1 MHNRLPPKNFFAE
14 KEKIYPTPLDLWKK
28 LCYNEYVVRLT
39 SADFFMEV
47 KRALDSLKLYIEPGY
62 DSRYWLKN
70 IYDGFCAEA
79 AASKKNVKLITSI
92 EKNGGKEPVAIIGT
106 ESEWLEQAVAQLA
119 DANYRPVLISAGS
132 APTKKM
138 LCSNVCFDLYEA
150 VSDCIHYLVGA
161 GRTRIAALGLRDL
174 DFCDKIK
181 RKAFEEVTAEMGLE
195 SCACVPL
202 DDAHIEDFVSRL
214 DSFVGKYDAVI
225 CSNDTLAV
233 YLIKRMSECGY
244 DVPRSLYVIGMGNSS
259 IGRNI
264 SVPLT
269 SILLDYSKLGRQAV
283 KLCKYLSAN
292 TGIFRTVTYISS
304 NLVIREST
312 DNIPFSP
319 SGEKPTVG
327 SGGDEVY
334 KSPELA
340 EIIEIE
346 SFLQDCDDTDRDI
359 INLMLKGLTYD
370 EIASKLFIHIR
381 TLSYRKTK
389 MMKRLNVTTREEFCA
404 KIRRI

>member
-1 MHNRLPPKNFFAE
+1 M
-14 KEKIYPTPLDLWKK
+14 
-28 LCYNEYVVRLT
+28 
-39 SADFFMEV
+39 
-47 KRALDSLKLYIEPGY
+47 DSLKLYIEPGFEN
-62 DSRYWLKN
+62 RYWLKN
-70 IYDGFCAEA
+70 IYDGFLSEA
-79 AASKKNVKLITSI
+79 AAAKKNVKELKII
-92 EKNGGKEPVAIIGT
+92 EKNGGNEPVAIIGT
-106 ESEWLEQAVAQLA
+106 ESEWLERAVHDLA
-119 DANYRPVLISAGS
+119 SSNYRPVLISAGS

-174 DFCDKIK
+174 DFCDRIK
-181 RKAFEEVTAEMGLE
+181 QKAFVEVTEEIGLKN
-195 SCACVPL
+195 CACVPL
-202 DDAHIEDFVSRL
+202 DDYHIEDFCLRI
-214 DSFVGKYDAVI
+214 DSFVGKFDAVI

-233 YLIKRMSECGY
+233 YLIKRMNEMGY

-269 SILLDYSKLGRQAV
+269 SVLLDYTRLGRQAV

-292 TGIFRTVTYISS
+292 SGIFRTVSYIKCD
-304 NLVIREST
+304 LVIREST
-312 DNIPFSP
+312 DNVPFQP
-319 SGEKPTVG
+319 AWEAPAIG

-334 KSPELA
+334 KNPFLA

-346 SFLQDCDDTDRDI
+346 SFLQECDDTDREI
-359 INLMLKGLTYD
+359 IKLMLKGLTYD

-389 MMKRLNVTTREEFCA
+389 MFKRLSVTTKEDFCA
-404 KIRRI
+404 KIKKI

>member
-1 MHNRLPPKNFFAE
+1 M
-14 KEKIYPTPLDLWKK
+14 
-28 LCYNEYVVRLT
+28 
-39 SADFFMEV
+39 
-47 KRALDSLKLYIEPGY
+47 DSLKLYIEPGFE
-62 DSRYWLKN
+62 SRYWLKN
-70 IYDGFCAEA
+70 IYDGFLTEA
-79 AASKKNVKLITSI
+79 AVAKKNVQELKKI
-92 EKNGGKEPVAIIGT
+92 EKNGASEPVAIIGT
-106 ESEWLEQAVAQLA
+106 ESEWLERAVHSLA
-119 DANYRPVLISAGS
+119 EANYRPVLISAGS

-150 VSDCIHYLVGA
+150 VSDCIHYFVGA
-161 GRTRIAALGLRDL
+161 GRTRIAALGFRDL

-181 RKAFEEVTAEMGLE
+181 QKAFLEVTNENGLKN
-195 SCACVPL
+195 CACVPL
-202 DDAHIEDFVSRL
+202 DDSHIDDFVSRI
-214 DSFVGKYDAVI
+214 DSFVGKFDAVI

-233 YLIKRMSECGY
+233 YLIKRMNEMGY

-269 SILLDYSKLGRQAV
+269 SVLLDYSKLGRQAV
-283 KLCKYLSAN
+283 RLCKYLSAN
-292 TGIFRTVTYISS
+292 PGIFRCISYIKCD
-304 NLVIREST
+304 LVIREST
-312 DNIPFSP
+312 DNVPFQTAS
-319 SGEKPTVG
+319 ETPTIG

-334 KSPELA
+334 KNPELA

-346 SFLQDCDDTDRDI
+346 SFLQECDDTDREI
-359 INLMLKGLTYD
+359 IKMMLKGHTYD

-389 MMKRLNVTTREEFCA
+389 MFKRLSVSTKEEFCA

>member
-1 MHNRLPPKNFFAE
+1 
-14 KEKIYPTPLDLWKK
+14 
-28 LCYNEYVVRLT
+28 
-39 SADFFMEV
+39 ME
-47 KRALDSLKLYIEPGY
+47 SLKLYCEPGFEK
-62 DSRYWLKN
+62 RYWLRN
-70 IYDGFCAEA
+70 IYDGFCSEA
-79 AASKKNVKLITSI
+79 SLSKRSIKIITDI
-92 EKNGGKEPVAIIGT
+92 QKGDGEPVAIIGT
-106 ESEWLEQAVAQLA
+106 ENEWLQNAVSKLSAN
-119 DANYRPVLISAGS
+119 NYRPVLISAGS

-150 VSDCIHYLVGA
+150 ISDCIHYLA
-161 GRTRIAALGLRDL
+161 CTGRTRIAALGFRDL

-181 RKAFEEVTAEMGLE
+181 QKAFDEVTAELGLLH
-195 SCACVPL
+195 CACVPL

-259 IGRNI
+259 IGGNI

-269 SILLDYSKLGRQAV
+269 SVLLDYSRLGRQAV
-283 KLCKYLSAN
+283 RLCKYLSAN
-292 TGIFRTVTYISS
+292 PGIFRTVSYIKSE
-304 NLVIREST
+304 LVIRDST

-319 SGEKPTVG
+319 IGEIQNSA

-334 KSPELA
+334 KNPELA

-346 SFLQDCDDTDRDI
+346 SFLQDCDDTDREI
-359 INLMLKGLTYD
+359 IKLMLKGLTYD
-370 EIASKLFIHIR
+370 EIAAKLFIHIR

-389 MMKRLNVTTREEFCA
+389 MMKRLGVSTRADFCS